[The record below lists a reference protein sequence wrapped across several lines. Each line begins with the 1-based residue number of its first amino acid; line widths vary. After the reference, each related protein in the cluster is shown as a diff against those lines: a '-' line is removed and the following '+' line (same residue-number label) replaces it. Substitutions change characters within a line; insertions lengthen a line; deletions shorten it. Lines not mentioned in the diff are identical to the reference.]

1 MQMFIDSQRPFRE
14 LHNRFIWFCHVTF
27 AEPQLNTAFQLLQQE
42 VILLPNMYLGT
53 FYQENAQKKRV
64 HRPRKTSVNFEGLYV
79 HNALLK
85 VLKLLCNRLAS
96 IGVYSV
102 DVCTFY

>member
-53 FYQENAQKKRV
+53 FYQENAQKKKS
-64 HRPRKTSVNFEGLYV
+64 P
-79 HNALLK
+79 
-85 VLKLLCNRLAS
+85 
-96 IGVYSV
+96 
-102 DVCTFY
+102 